1 MSRGLHTNGRSVQ
14 VLRLLASG
22 LRTTAELADV
32 MGLASRELASTLNN
46 LCNGGYV
53 TSEPSPETAARRIY
67 HLSPR
72 GRGML
77 LPRVGDQATQALP
90 SMRLRADERKRLQAR
105 AAVLSD
111 MRPRPQPVRRD
122 GSLDFLACPTRI
134 GDLLYYRDGRVV
146 AVGEGT

>member
-22 LRTTAELADV
+22 LRTTAELVDV
-32 MGLASRELASTLNN
+32 TGLTFRELASTLNN
-46 LCNGGYV
+46 LCTGGYV
-53 TSEPSPETAARRIY
+53 TGEPSPETRSRRVY
-67 HLSPR
+67 HLTPR
-72 GRGML
+72 GRGIL

-90 SMRLRADERKRLQAR
+90 SMHLRASERKRLQAR
-105 AAVLSD
+105 AGVPLD
-111 MRPRPQPVRRD
+111 MRPRPQPTRRE

-146 AVGEGT
+146 AVGEYA